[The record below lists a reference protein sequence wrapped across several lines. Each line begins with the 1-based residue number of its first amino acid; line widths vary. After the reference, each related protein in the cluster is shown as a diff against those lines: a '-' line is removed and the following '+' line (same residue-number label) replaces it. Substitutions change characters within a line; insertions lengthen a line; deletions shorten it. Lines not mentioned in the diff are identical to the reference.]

1 MNGASFLIYLFLFF
15 LFIVELSQSCFSLF
29 RVFVKLFYEFASSS
43 SHDRKNVLIY
53 GSGEMGI
60 LVKRLIEG
68 DPKNLYRLKGFIDD
82 DKKIQGKN
90 LDGYP
95 VYSRQVLKGFY

>member
-1 MNGASFLIYLFLFF
+1 MNLLP
-15 LFIVELSQSCFSLF
+15 
-29 RVFVKLFYEFASSS
+29 SS

-68 DPKNLYRLKGFIDD
+68 DPKNQYRLKGF
-82 DKKIQGKN
+82 
-90 LDGYP
+90 Y
-95 VYSRQVLKGFY
+95 